1 MLLRLM
7 QLAILLAFLS
17 PVIWGDKCE
26 SRHYDDLKPGR

>member
-17 PVIWGDKCE
+17 PDQGDKGE
-26 SRHYDDLKPGR
+26 SRHLRAVK